1 MGLESIF
8 EPGGGVP
15 YKRKANGD
23 YVYKKITDDSE
34 YLNLIIGLIL
44 KG

>member
-8 EPGGGVP
+8 EPNGGAP
-15 YKRKANGD
+15 YKRKINGE
-23 YVYKKITDDSE
+23 YVYKKITDDLE
-34 YLNLIIGLIL
+34 YLNLILGLIL